1 MPGQAFTRAT
11 RASPILDAMRPAA
24 RPIRRI
30 LALLFAVLAVVLA
43 ASVLVLRPWA
53 PQQASAPV
61 AEPAT
66 GVVIESAPDAADP
79 TIPRVLVFG
88 DSWTVGSAATVPSGG
103 YAYRVA
109 DIAGWDTIVN
119 GESGSGYLKEG
130 RAGNTFGER
139 IARLDPALDPDAV
152 IIQGSIN
159 DRRLG
164 AEGYREAVQAAW
176 DDLAATYPRAT
187 IVVLGP
193 APQVLPIEAA
203 TLRIDR
209 DLAELAAARGWP
221 YVSPIAEHWI
231 TADNYLDVI
240 DTSERGADHP
250 SDAGHVYL
258 AERVAETVAP
268 LIDPVTV
275 VALEEDPEPVA
286 GD

>member
-1 MPGQAFTRAT
+1 
-11 RASPILDAMRPAA
+11 MRPAA
-24 RPIRRI
+24 HPIRWI
-30 LALLFAVLAVVLA
+30 LSLLAAVIAVVLA
-43 ASVLVLRPWA
+43 ATLVVLQPWA
-53 PQQASAPV
+53 PQQESAPV
-61 AEPAT
+61 AEAGA
-66 GVVIESAPDAADP
+66 GVVIESAPSPEEASDL
-79 TIPRVLVFG
+79 PRVLVFG
-88 DSWTVGSAATVPSGG
+88 DSWTVGSAATAPSGG

-139 IARLDPALDPDAV
+139 IARLDPALDPDVV

-159 DRRLG
+159 DRRQG
-164 AEGYREAVQAAW
+164 AAGYRKAVQAAW
-176 DDLAATYPRAT
+176 DDLAATYPEAT

-203 TLRIDR
+203 TLRIDQ
-209 DLAELAAARGWP
+209 DLAELAAAREWP

-231 TADNYLDVI
+231 TDDNYLEVI

-250 SDAGHVYL
+250 SDAGHLYL
-258 AERVAETVAP
+258 AQRVAEAVAP
-268 LIDPVTV
+268 LVDPVTV

-286 GD
+286 GR

>member
-1 MPGQAFTRAT
+1 
-11 RASPILDAMRPAA
+11 MRPAA
-24 RPIRRI
+24 HPIRRI
-30 LALLFAVLAVVLA
+30 LALLLAVVAVVLA
-43 ASVLVLRPWA
+43 ASVLVLRPWD

-61 AEPAT
+61 ADPGT
-66 GVVIESAPDAADP
+66 GVVAESPPEAEEASDL
-79 TIPRVLVFG
+79 PRVLVFG

-139 IARLDPALDPDAV
+139 IARLDPALDPDVV

-159 DRRLG
+159 DRRHG
-164 AEGYREAVQAAW
+164 AEGYRDAVWAAW
-176 DDLAATYPRAT
+176 DDLAATYPEAT

-209 DLAELAAARGWP
+209 DLAELADERGWP
-221 YVSPIAEHWI
+221 YVSPIADRWI
-231 TADNYLDVI
+231 TDDNYLQVI

-250 SDAGHVYL
+250 SDAGHLYL
-258 AERVAETVAP
+258 AQRVAEAIGP
-268 LIDPVTV
+268 LVDPVTV
-275 VALEEDPEPVA
+275 VALEEDPEPVGA
-286 GD
+286 D